1 MITQEQKST
10 VRDWFAHSVDTLP
23 KEIEKEIEAVGGE
36 NMLIQRMDV
45 LYWVYFTREE
55 VRMYQEVLQCLDGET
70 GFDESLVDAAI
81 QRKKCYY
88 QNTLEEINS
97 LKKSI
102 REKESLLARDEE
114 MLPRHSLS
122 VEVLQEALKD
132 YRNQKG

>member
-1 MITQEQKST
+1 MITQEQKSK
-10 VRDWFAHSVDTLP
+10 VRNWFACSVETLP
-23 KEIEKEIEAVGGE
+23 REIEKEIEAVGGE

-55 VRMYQEVLQCLDGET
+55 VRMYQEVLRCLDGEAD
-70 GFDESLVDAAI
+70 FDESLVDAAI

-88 QNTLEEINS
+88 QNTLEEINM

-102 REKESLLARDEE
+102 REKESLLARCEE